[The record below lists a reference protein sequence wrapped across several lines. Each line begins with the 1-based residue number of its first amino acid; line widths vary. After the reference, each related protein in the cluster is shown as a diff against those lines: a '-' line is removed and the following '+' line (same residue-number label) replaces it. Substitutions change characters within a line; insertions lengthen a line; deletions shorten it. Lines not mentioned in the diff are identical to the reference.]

1 MILDI
6 LKYPNTILKK
16 KAGEVRSVSEI
27 QKLIRDMSDT
37 MYAAP
42 GIGLA
47 APQVGVALRLAV
59 IDPSPPDRKDL
70 IVIINP
76 EIVSMEGEISIEEGC
91 LSLPGPR
98 ALVKRAERVKVRA
111 LDSNGHPMEKEAEGL
126 LAIVI
131 QHEID
136 HLNGR
141 LFIDHLS
148 RLKREAILRE
158 YKKGKASPSSQSPPV
173 SL

>member
-6 LKYPNTILKK
+6 LKYPNILLKK
-16 KAGEVRSVSEI
+16 KAGEVRSVAEI
-27 QKLIRDMSDT
+27 QKLIKDMSDT

-42 GIGLA
+42 GVGLA
-47 APQVGVALRLAV
+47 APQVGVPLRLAV

-70 IVIINP
+70 LVLVNP
-76 EIVSMEGEISIEEGC
+76 EIVKMEGETSIEEGC

-98 ALVKRAERVKVRA
+98 ALVKRAERVRVRA
-111 LDSNGHPMEKEAEGL
+111 LDSNGHPLEKEADGL

-148 RLKREAILRE
+148 RLKREALLRE
-158 YKKGKASPSSQSPPV
+158 YKKGGPSPSSQHPPG

>member
-1 MILDI
+1 MILEI
-6 LKYPNTILKK
+6 LKYPDIRLKK
-16 KAGEVRSVSEI
+16 KAQKVHSFAEI
-27 QKLIRDMSDT
+27 QVLIEDMIET

-42 GIGLA
+42 GVGLA
-47 APQVGVALRLAV
+47 APQVGISLRVAV
-59 IDPSPPDRKDL
+59 IDTSPPDQKNPFVL
-70 IVIINP
+70 VNP
-76 EIVSMEGEISIEEGC
+76 EIIRHEGETSIEEGC

-98 ALVKRAERVKVRA
+98 ALIARAEKIFVRA
-111 LDSNGHPMEKEAEGL
+111 QDAQGNPLEKEVEGL

-148 RLKREAILRE
+148 RLKREAILHE
-158 YKKGKASPSSQSPPV
+158 YQKAIAAGSSHPPGG
-173 SL
+173 L